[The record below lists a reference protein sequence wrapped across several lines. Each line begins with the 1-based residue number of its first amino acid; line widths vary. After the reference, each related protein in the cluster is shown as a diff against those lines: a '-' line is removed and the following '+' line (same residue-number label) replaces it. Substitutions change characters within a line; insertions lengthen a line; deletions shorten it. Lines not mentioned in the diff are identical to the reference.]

1 MKDICILGYLICI
14 SQVIFVNVIV
24 IDNVSM
30 KWKCYFFLNMI
41 FKNLVS

>member
-24 IDNVSM
+24 IDEVEM
-30 KWKCYFFLNMI
+30 LFF
-41 FKNLVS
+41 FKYDF